1 MPWAIRTRDGVTV
14 AVEAYPTATVRIVV
28 SAVVEDPGQ
37 TKSYAVAS
45 LMTPE
50 EAETIA
56 AAIAR
61 AAARARR
68 PH

>member
-1 MPWAIRTRDGVTV
+1 MTAAIRTRDGVTV
-14 AVEAYPTATVRIVV
+14 TVEAYPTAFVRMVV
-28 SAVVEDPGQ
+28 SAIVEDPVQ
-37 TKSYAVAS
+37 TKAYAVAS
-45 LMTPE
+45 LMAPE